1 MSGAMER
8 RMLMDAGREE
18 RATNGRRRV
27 VVREVLTEVTL
38 PLIGLVSILG
48 IVLFWP
54 FQP

>member
-1 MSGAMER
+1 MP
-8 RMLMDAGREE
+8 MDAGHEE
-18 RATNGRRRV
+18 TARTGRRRV
-27 VVREVLTEVTL
+27 VIREVLAEVSL